1 MLSKGKISCDY
12 LRIWSDKFL
21 FYNVKIQII
30 FQDHRAKKTKYSIYS
45 TWDFQFSFLFQ
56 GEAISITYL
65 G

>member
-30 FQDHRAKKTKYSIYS
+30 FQDHRAKKNQT
-45 TWDFQFSFLFQ
+45 F
-56 GEAISITYL
+56 YL
-65 G
+65 